1 MCVCDTCLCDT
12 CCVRANETSEER
24 CEKKTEGT
32 ICLFVTSG
40 FRTNKRRKRDTSVFI
55 FNKRKRER
63 ERERTHALIITL
75 DFLSSSSLICIK
87 EIERK
92 SG

>member
-1 MCVCDTCLCDT
+1 MLCARD
-12 CCVRANETSEER
+12 ETSEER

-63 ERERTHALIITL
+63 ERENARAHHHSRFSIIIVSDL
-75 DFLSSSSLICIK
+75 YQRDREK
-87 EIERK
+87 EWLRERFE
-92 SG
+92 

>member
-1 MCVCDTCLCDT
+1 MLCARD
-12 CCVRANETSEER
+12 ETSEER

-63 ERERTHALIITL
+63 ERTHALIITL
-75 DFLSSSSLICIK
+75 DFQSSSSLICIK

>member
-1 MCVCDTCLCDT
+1 VLCARD
-12 CCVRANETSEER
+12 ETSEER

-63 ERERTHALIITL
+63 ERTHALIITL